1 MNKKKKVVIGAVV
14 VILLIVIAV
23 LGIIIFKLL
32 HPEEEPVER
41 LPSEDLIVDDGG
53 EKPINPMFT
62 TDMNMVWS
70 FPKGKRTSSD
80 AVIGNSAE
88 NEYDVYFELYL
99 EDDEETLLYTSPVLP
114 VGKRLDKLELDQ
126 VLEDGTHDA
135 ICTFHLL
142 DDEDP
147 DKEIGTAS
155 FAVSLMF
162 VK

>member
-114 VGKRLDKLELDQ
+114 VGKRLDKLELNKA
-126 VLEDGTHDA
+126 LPSGEYAA

-142 DDEDP
+142 EGGDP
-147 DKEIGTAS
+147 DKEVSNVS
-155 FAVSLMF
+155 FNVTLMF
-162 VK
+162 Y

>member
-114 VGKRLDKLELDQ
+114 VGKRLDKLELNKAP
-126 VLEDGTHDA
+126 VRG
-135 ICTFHLL
+135 ICGYMHLPPVRRG
-142 DDEDP
+142 DP
-147 DKEIGTAS
+147 DKEVSNVS
-155 FAVSLMF
+155 FNVTLMF
-162 VK
+162 Y